1 MTAAADT
8 TKNTGRTMQGVV
20 VKTAMK
26 DSATVLVERYVLHP
40 KYKKYHTI
48 SKKFIVHD
56 PGNSLGVGDKVVVKE
71 VRPISKRKRHI
82 IVSRTKA
89 PVIEA

>member
-1 MTAAADT
+1 MTELT
-8 TKNTGRTMQGVV
+8 NTAQQKGRTLSGVV

-26 DSATVLVERYVLHP
+26 DSATIVVNRYVLHP
-40 KYKKYHTI
+40 KYKKYYTV

-82 IVSRTKA
+82 IVSREKA
-89 PVIEA
+89 AVIEE

>member
-1 MTAAADT
+1 MAEL
-8 TKNTGRTMQGVV
+8 KNTAEQKGRTMKGVV
-20 VKTAMK
+20 VKAAMK
-26 DSATVLVERYVLHP
+26 DSATIEVNRYVLHP
-40 KYKKYHTI
+40 KYKKYYTV

-82 IVSRTKA
+82 IVSREKA
-89 PVIEA
+89 PVIEE

>member
-1 MTAAADT
+1 MTELT
-8 TKNTGRTMQGVV
+8 NTAQQKGRTLSGVV

-26 DSATVLVERYVLHP
+26 DSATIVVNRYVLHP
-40 KYKKYHTI
+40 KYKKYYTV

-82 IVSRTKA
+82 IVSREKA
-89 PVIEA
+89 PVVEE